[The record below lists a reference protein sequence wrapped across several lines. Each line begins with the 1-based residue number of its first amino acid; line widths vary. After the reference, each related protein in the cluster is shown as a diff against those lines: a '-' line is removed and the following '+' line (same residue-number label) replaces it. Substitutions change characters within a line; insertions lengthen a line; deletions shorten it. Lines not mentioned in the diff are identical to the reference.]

1 MTAQIPYE
9 FVNAIVGVHRD
20 ACRIH
25 MPMVRGAQNNVLLAF
40 VDNEMRV
47 FKFEPQEMVLKN
59 SFIAYTCRNNGVKV
73 PNISVQ
79 EHNGMFFEEYPII
92 QGQTLY
98 ERIANN
104 AIDTDGI
111 RQVYC
116 EVVAEFIK
124 MGNIKIDSMLSET
137 RKNLIH
143 NIAAMNN

>member
-1 MTAQIPYE
+1 MTARIPYE

-104 AIDTDGI
+104 AIDNVNFFIFDMFLFLI
-111 RQVYC
+111 VYNNFLNLC
-116 EVVAEFIK
+116 TVFIYQLDDV
-124 MGNIKIDSMLSET
+124 NSISQ
-137 RKNLIH
+137 
-143 NIAAMNN
+143 